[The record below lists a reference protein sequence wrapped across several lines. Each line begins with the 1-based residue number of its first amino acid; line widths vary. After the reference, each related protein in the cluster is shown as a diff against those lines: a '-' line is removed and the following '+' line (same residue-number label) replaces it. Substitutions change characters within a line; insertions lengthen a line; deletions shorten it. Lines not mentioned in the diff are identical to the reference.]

1 MVFTD
6 ALRAMAVKEL
16 SDKLKS
22 KWVIV
27 ITIVFAVF
35 TLIIAYFGSVSSGVV
50 SFTNMSA
57 TIASLTS
64 LAVYFIPILALTL
77 GGGIIADERDRQTL
91 DLYLASPIS
100 VFEFLAG
107 KFIGLAASLTIPI
120 IAGFC
125 LPGFVLIF
133 KAGSGSLAGFLMFVV
148 NSIFLGIMFLSI
160 SFLVSVL
167 IVERSKSIAF
177 TVFLW
182 LLFTILY
189 DLALVGVLII
199 TKGVLSPKIFS
210 LLLMLNPVD
219 VYRILNFITI
229 GQFSVILGLASVELP
244 GFMNR
249 YVLWVVNLFW
259 IVSPLLISYF
269 VFKRKYLK

>member
-6 ALRAMAVKEL
+6 ALKAMAVKEL

-27 ITIVFAVF
+27 ITLLFALF

-50 SFTNMSA
+50 SFMNMSA

-64 LAVYFIPILALTL
+64 LAVYFIPILSLTL

-107 KFIGLAASLTIPI
+107 KFLGLAVSLAIPI
-120 IAGFC
+120 VVGFC
-125 LPGFVLIF
+125 LPGLMLIF
-133 KAGSGSLAGFLMFVV
+133 KAGSGALPGFLMFVL
-148 NSIFLGIMFLSI
+148 NSMFLGIMFLSI
-160 SFLVSVL
+160 SFLVSVV
-167 IVERSKSIAF
+167 IAERSKSIAF

-189 DLALVGVLII
+189 DLALVGVLIV

-210 LLLMLNPVD
+210 LLLVLNPVD
-219 VYRILNFITI
+219 VYRILNFLTI
-229 GQFSVILGLASVELP
+229 GQYSIILGLASVDLP

-249 YVLWVVNLFW
+249 YILWVVNFLW
-259 IVSPLLISYF
+259 IIIPLWISYF
-269 VFKRKYLK
+269 VFKKKYLT

>member
-64 LAVYFIPILALTL
+64 LAIYFIPILALTL

-107 KFIGLAASLTIPI
+107 KFIGLAASLAIPI
-120 IAGFC
+120 IVGFC

-133 KAGSGSLAGFLMFVV
+133 KAGSGSLTGFLMFVV

-189 DLALVGVLII
+189 DLSLVGVLII

-259 IVSPLLISYF
+259 IVSPLFISYF